1 MKVCP
6 CYSCALLTSRQADRQ
21 AACVCYYMLVLLSGL
36 CTEMAETPVQ
46 EQQVVSF
53 NQLIHERVWAS
64 QVEAP
69 QRIEEIIPPPLNF

>member
-1 MKVCP
+1 
-6 CYSCALLTSRQADRQ
+6 
-21 AACVCYYMLVLLSGL
+21 MLVLLSGL

-69 QRIEEIIPPPLNF
+69 QRIEEIIPPPPSIFNLITKKGGAVLCSLAI

>member
-1 MKVCP
+1 
-6 CYSCALLTSRQADRQ
+6 
-21 AACVCYYMLVLLSGL
+21 MLVLLSGL

-69 QRIEEIIPPPLNF
+69 QRIEEIIPPPPQFLI